1 MCAEENLLALPS
13 DRHKDHRDIATHEFA
28 HVIHRHGVDAAYG
41 KRITA
46 AYARAKADGLWR
58 TAYAMT
64 NEQEFFAELSMWYFH
79 SRGDYGKI
87 DPRPVEGPA
96 WLRAYLHAASR
107 LSIVSMDAA
116 TVRWLISLRVVFP
129 FSFTAHAASHAAA
142 PPVGSAHSAAHVS
155 SSVRPQFAAM
165 PGRCAAPTTATV

>member
-64 NEQEFFAELSMWYFH
+64 NEQEFFAELSMWYFY
-79 SRGDYGKI
+79 SRGDYRGW
-87 DPRPVEGPA
+87 PLA
-96 WLRAYLHAASR
+96 LHYR
-107 LSIVSMDAA
+107 LSTLSHIHSEN
-116 TVRWLISLRVVFP
+116 RYLFYRSISE
-129 FSFTAHAASHAAA
+129 
-142 PPVGSAHSAAHVS
+142 
-155 SSVRPQFAAM
+155 SVPIIFAIIY
-165 PGRCAAPTTATV
+165 